1 MLIFF
6 DKKSKRSKDENGFLT
21 IKDNPIITAG
31 VFEYVESELFEGGS
45 NSKIV
50 KVYRDF
56 EHLKQI
62 KDTFSNKPIMY
73 THKWV
78 GDKANQV
85 DGVIA
90 TDIRIDEKNKAI
102 ISDLIIYNPDLIK
115 IIENGIDELSPAY
128 TGKVTPSKGRYNG
141 VDYDYMQTV
150 NIGNHL
156 AVVPYG
162 RAGDKLR
169 IQDEKTNIN
178 KGDIEMNPK
187 EFIAALT
194 AFFNGETRMEDK
206 GAKVA
211 KVKAIMDSDCGDDE
225 KEMKLKELF
234 SDKIQDKEPMPTDK
248 KEKSEDITEK
258 KEVKEVDKKVQD
270 SKPEFDMNAF
280 AGAIAQSLDS
290 IVSAKLDERLGK
302 FEDSINEKNKVAKDI
317 ETVLGT
323 NFKGDGMNV
332 DEMYQFG
339 YEKITGMKIQDG
351 LDSKTAFLIASQPL
365 RKTVKVQ
372 DSKQGLIKN
381 EQIDRIKSILDKQ

>member
-1 MLIFF
+1 LIFF
-6 DKKSKRSKDENGFLT
+6 DKKTKRSKDENGFLT

-45 NSKIV
+45 STKIV

-56 EHLKQI
+56 EHLKKI

-90 TDIRIDEKNKAI
+90 TEIRIDEKNKAI

-141 VDYDYMQTV
+141 VDYDYVQTV

-162 RAGDKLR
+162 RAGVKLR
-169 IQDEKTNIN
+169 VQDEKTNIN
-178 KGDIEMNPK
+178 KGDIDMNPK
-187 EFIAALT
+187 DLIAALT
-194 AFFNGETRMEDK
+194 AFFAGEVKMEDK

-211 KVKAIMDSDCGDDE
+211 KVKAIMDADCGDDE

-234 SDKIQDKEPMPTDK
+234 AEKIQDKEVMPTDK
-248 KEKSEDITEK
+248 KEKSEDIIEK
-258 KEVKEVDKKVQD
+258 KEVKEVEKKVQD
-270 SKPEFDMNAF
+270 SKQEFDMNAF
-280 AGAIAQSLDS
+280 AGAIAQSLEG
-290 IVSAKLDERLGK
+290 IVSTKLDERLGK
-302 FEDSINEKNKVAKDI
+302 FENSINEKNKVAKDI

-332 DEMYQFG
+332 DQMYQFG
-339 YEKITGMKIQDG
+339 YEKITGNKIQDG

-372 DSKQGLIKN
+372 DSKQEPVKN
-381 EQIDRIKSILDKQ
+381 EQMVRINAILAKQ